1 MPRRAKDLSALE
13 VSRLTTPGFHS
24 VGTVP
29 GLQLQVSPTG
39 YRSWVLRYAIGQTR
53 RAMGL
58 GSYPGVT
65 LAQAHTKA
73 RAVREK
79 FDQGIDP
86 IAERLEAKSALAA
99 AVASTMTFSKA
110 AGAYIEA
117 HASGWANAKHAAQWS
132 ATLKTYAFPTI
143 GALSVAD
150 IETAHVV
157 TILEPIWRAKTET
170 ASRVRGRVESV
181 LDWCG
186 VRGYRKGENPARW
199 KGHLE
204 HLLPS
209 RSAVQKVEHHAAMDF
224 REVGAFLVDLR
235 KHEGLGARALE
246 FSILTAARSGEVRG
260 ATWGE
265 VDLQAGVW
273 TVPAERMKAKIE
285 HRVPLSAAALALLN
299 SLPRVLGTDLLFP
312 SVRNSPLSDAT
323 LGAVLKRMGKAVTA
337 HGFRSTFRD
346 WCGEISNYPREV
358 IEHALAHRLKD
369 KAEAAYAR
377 GTLFDKRRRLMD
389 DWARFCSEPMSA
401 AIVTPI
407 RGVAA

>member
-1 MPRRAKDLSALE
+1 
-13 VSRLTTPGFHS
+13 
-24 VGTVP
+24 
-29 GLQLQVSPTG
+29 
-39 YRSWVLRYAIGQTR
+39 
-53 RAMGL
+53 
-58 GSYPGVT
+58 
-65 LAQAHTKA
+65 
-73 RAVREK
+73 
-79 FDQGIDP
+79 
-86 IAERLEAKSALAA
+86 
-99 AVASTMTFSKA
+99 
-110 AGAYIEA
+110 
-117 HASGWANAKHAAQWS
+117 
-132 ATLKTYAFPTI
+132 
-143 GALSVAD
+143 
-150 IETAHVV
+150 
-157 TILEPIWRAKTET
+157 
-170 ASRVRGRVESV
+170 
-181 LDWCG
+181 
-186 VRGYRKGENPARW
+186 
-199 KGHLE
+199 
-204 HLLPS
+204 
-209 RSAVQKVEHHAAMDF
+209 
-224 REVGAFLVDLR
+224 VGAFLVDLR